1 MVGVTPKRALERA
14 AGESVRLFLEN
25 KSVPDL
31 MV

>member
-1 MVGVTPKRALERA
+1 MVGVTPNQVLERV
-14 AGESVRLFLEN
+14 AGEAVRLFLEN